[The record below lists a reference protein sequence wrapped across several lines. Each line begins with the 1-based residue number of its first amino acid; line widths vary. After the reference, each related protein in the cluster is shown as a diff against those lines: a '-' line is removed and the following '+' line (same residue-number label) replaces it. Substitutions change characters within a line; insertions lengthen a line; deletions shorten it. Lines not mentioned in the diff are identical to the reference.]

1 MRRRLEALDRA
12 LLLPAAPREQ
22 QLLHAQRALLLA
34 RLGESAASRRDISIL
49 RADPHV
55 VVDPELAA
63 WAWLAEGVCDYYDN
77 LGLRESLDRAQRA
90 CAMAAA
96 AAAPLVQ
103 ALAAAWRAHLELQLE
118 TRAAVSP
125 VADLSPSGEWMR
137 WAVEAFSLADEQ
149 NHAARSRAA
158 LVMAWVTHL
167 AGGEARARPWYALAR
182 SHAALEGDGAT
193 MSALM
198 HNLAALQVLRL
209 RLDVVQGMPDPGAAR
224 RALLAT
230 ESSGSLDAS
239 LRSRLMRAHL
249 HLLRAQAFLM
259 LGRYEEALALYDRH
273 LGEGRREGL
282 SPLEALFQA
291 DRAHCL
297 QALGQTEA
305 AAIAHRAAEQALA
318 AASAGLPIEEA
329 CLVRF
334 ELMQGCRCRS
344 DVTGQVRHET
354 ALQTALAR
362 LHDSHRLRLEQVES
376 TGLESWGLHDRSGTT
391 GKTDIH

>member
-12 LLLPAAPREQ
+12 LLLPASPREQ

-34 RLGESAASRRDISIL
+34 RLGDSVASRRDIASL
-49 RADPHV
+49 KADPRV

-77 LGLRESLDRAQRA
+77 LSLRESLDRVQRA

-118 TRAAVSP
+118 TRSAVGAA
-125 VADLSPSGEWMR
+125 ADLSPSGEWRR
-137 WAVEAFSLADEQ
+137 WAVEAFSLADER

-158 LVMAWVTHL
+158 LVMAWATHL
-167 AGGEARARPWYALAR
+167 AAGESRARPWYAVAR
-182 SHAALEGDGAT
+182 RHAALEGDGAT

-209 RLDVVQGMPDPGAAR
+209 RLEAIQGLPDPGVAR

-230 ESSGSLDAS
+230 ESSGALDES

-249 HLLRAQAFLM
+249 HLLRAQAFVM

-273 LGEGRREGL
+273 LDEGRREGL
-282 SPLEALFQA
+282 RGLEPLFQA
-291 DRAHCL
+291 DRARCL

-305 AAIAHRAAEQALA
+305 AAMAYRAAEQLLNALP
-318 AASAGLPIEEA
+318 AGLPIEEE

-334 ELMQGCRCRS
+334 ELARGCQIQS
-344 DVTGQVRHET
+344 DVAGQEGHEH
-354 ALQTALAR
+354 ALRRALAR
-362 LHDSHRLRLEQVES
+362 LRHSHQLRLEQIES
-376 TGLESWGLHDRSGTT
+376 TGLESWGLPDRSGTT
-391 GKTDIH
+391 SQTELH